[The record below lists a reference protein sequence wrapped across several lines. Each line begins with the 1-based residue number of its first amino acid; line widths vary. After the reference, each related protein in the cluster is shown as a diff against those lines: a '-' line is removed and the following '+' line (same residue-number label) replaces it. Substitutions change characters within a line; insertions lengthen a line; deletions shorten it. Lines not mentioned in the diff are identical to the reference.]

1 MASIKHAVAPPG
13 QFRPHHSCR
22 IETFNHSC
30 SFAPDEANGT
40 IQYNTTHYGQI
51 RSVLTK
57 PIHPVLH
64 CPWSMTS
71 SCHKEHTL
79 LWNGSRVI
87 HQPRHGLVQIEWFR
101 WDGNL
106 WMICVR
112 TMWRKMG
119 AATHSKEE
127 KQYAITPMHL
137 FSGRGKQW
145 RKVQMWFL
153 DQPLDCV
160 FYLRT
165 LPTLRKTCFSIFK
178 SVGGVVLMFFR
189 IGYCIGA
196 DLHVVM

>member
-1 MASIKHAVAPPG
+1 MIKLPTIDLSCLVGGILLLPKGCWWMMASIKHAVAPPG

-79 LWNGSRVI
+79 LWNGS
-87 HQPRHGLVQIEWFR
+87 HCYPSAKSCPDL
-101 WDGNL
+101 
-106 WMICVR
+106 MIF
-112 TMWRKMG
+112 
-119 AATHSKEE
+119 AQSS
-127 KQYAITPMHL
+127 L
-137 FSGRGKQW
+137 FEAC
-145 RKVQMWFL
+145 FL
-153 DQPLDCV
+153 DVAYLLD
-160 FYLRT
+160 LGNT
-165 LPTLRKTCFSIFK
+165 QNTGISLK
-178 SVGGVVLMFFR
+178 
-189 IGYCIGA
+189 
-196 DLHVVM
+196 LHRPSDS